1 VDLTTIIAT
10 LMVTFG
16 LFTANAVV
24 ESDVVT
30 VEFNVPAKYSN
41 AGYGSDVAQ
50 NIFLSELQDILD
62 TKSVTPGR
70 IIRGSND
77 KTVVSALAESLKLQ
91 DMTYSLQR
99 ALGYDVARIHANI
112 VHDGDATSLVVLG
125 QLRKGKDFKFSLTR
139 RSDEPLVS
147 LIRRGAHETAYQ
159 MEPYLALLYFV
170 QTSQSCDG
178 LPKTAQLIRTQI
190 TNFPTAARS
199 TPRSQYENLLGIAAL
214 FCADSN
220 VARQAFTAAIEADP
234 NNATAILN
242 LAFVEIYEDR
252 YIEAERVARRVLE
265 PTPMNTPPEVIAA
278 AHLTWAAALVGQRK
292 TAAAEEKLA
301 KSVAIYA
308 YSSSAYE
315 FWAQIKESQ
324 HDPAAAER
332 MRSKAIENA
341 LYFENYGELAVLYFE
356 VAWRDGQKLERNK
369 YGNPAY
375 LTLMENDK

>member
-1 VDLTTIIAT
+1 MDLTTIIAT

-30 VEFNVPAKYSN
+30 IEFNVPSKYSN
-41 AGYGSDVAQ
+41 SGYGSEVAQ
-50 NIFLSELQDILD
+50 TIFLSELRDILD
-62 TKSVTPGR
+62 TKSMTPGR
-70 IIRGSND
+70 IIRGTND

-99 ALGYDVARIHANI
+99 ALGYDVARIRANI
-112 VHDGDATSLVVLG
+112 VHDGDDTSHVVLG
-125 QLRKGKDFKFSLTR
+125 QVRKGKEFKFSLTR
-139 RSDEPLVS
+139 RSDEPLVA

-170 QTSQSCDG
+170 QASQSCDA
-178 LPKTAQLIRTQI
+178 LPRTTQLIRTQI
-190 TNFPTAARS
+190 TNFSATARS
-199 TPRSQYENLLGIAAL
+199 AARSQYENLLGIAAL
-214 FCADSN
+214 FCSDSKT
-220 VARQAFTAAIEADP
+220 ARQAFGTAIEADP
-234 NNATAILN
+234 NNAAAILN

-252 YIEAERVARRVLE
+252 YVEAERVARRVLE
-265 PTPMNTPPEVIAA
+265 PAPMNAPPEVIAA
-278 AHLTWAAALVGQRK
+278 AHLTWAAALVGRRNL
-292 TAAAEEKLA
+292 AEAEKQLA
-301 KSVAIYA
+301 KSIAIYA

-324 HDPAAAER
+324 NDVVAAEK
-332 MRSKAIENA
+332 MRSKAIENS

-369 YGNPAY
+369 YGNPAFVS
-375 LTLMENDK
+375 LMETDK

>member
-1 VDLTTIIAT
+1 MDLTTIVAT

-41 AGYGSDVAQ
+41 AGYGAEVAQ

-62 TKSVTPGR
+62 IKSVTPGR
-70 IIRGSND
+70 IVRGSND
-77 KTVVSALAESLKLQ
+77 RTVVSALAESLKLQ

-99 ALGYDVARIHANI
+99 ALGYNVARIHANV
-112 VHDGDATSLVVLG
+112 VHDGDETSLVVLG
-125 QLRKGKDFKFSLTR
+125 QVRKGKEFKFSLTR
-139 RSDEPLVS
+139 RPDEPLVS

-170 QTSQSCDG
+170 QTSQSCEA
-178 LPKTAQLIRTQI
+178 LPKTTQLIRTQI
-190 TNFPTAARS
+190 ANLAAPGHS
-199 TPRSQYENLLGIAAL
+199 APRSQYHNLLGIAAL
-214 FCADSN
+214 FCSDSKT
-220 VARQAFTAAIEADP
+220 AREAFGAAMDADP
-234 NNATAILN
+234 TNASAILN

-252 YIEAERVARRVLE
+252 YVEAERVARRVLE
-265 PTPMNTPPEVIAA
+265 PTPMTAPPEVISA
-278 AHLTWAAALVGQRK
+278 AHLIWAAALVGQHNP
-292 TAAAEEKLA
+292 AEAERQIA
-301 KSVAIYA
+301 KAIALYA

-324 HDPAAAER
+324 GDLMAAER
-332 MRSKAIENA
+332 MRNKAIENS

-356 VAWRDGQKLERNK
+356 VAWRDGQPLQRNK
-369 YGNPAY
+369 YGNPAFVS
-375 LTLMENDK
+375 LMETDK